1 MSKLKYVVPEM
12 DAEGTITE
20 IQFDTFKEALDYV
33 NDQDPMEDAKE
44 YVYVKVI
51 E

>member
-1 MSKLKYVVPEM
+1 MAKLKYVVPEM

-33 NDQDPMEDAKE
+33 NGQDPMEDA
-44 YVYVKVI
+44 YVYLKVI